1 MIVSYSRSVME
12 NNFCPFCAEETDE
25 DLSEHGKDC
34 TEYQENVATN
44 NCPFCCTQIDQCCVV
59 QHFKHREMM
68 EEKMKGKKTS

>member
-1 MIVSYSRSVME
+1 MAY
-12 NNFCPFCAEETDE
+12 NFCLFCVEETDK

-59 QHFKHREMM
+59 QVWKISLDLPSWPIKFD
-68 EEKMKGKKTS
+68 